1 MASNQLRL
9 LLDES
14 LTDQLAS
21 MIMGLVNSAIYI
33 RDLAGKRG
41 MKDAQVAALANE
53 QNRMVV
59 AVDGDFKRKIT
70 AKQGVIKM
78 SMGRNDDECL
88 FAIFRAFWQSGH
100 RRRAR
105 LRRTFLSHEGIRIEN
120 GEPFVAKWDKHPCPN
135 RAQR

>member
-14 LTDQLAS
+14 ITDQLAGL
-21 MIMGLVNSAIYI
+21 IMELVSSAIYI

-41 MKDAQVAALANE
+41 MKDPQVAALADE
-53 QNRMVV
+53 LNRMIV

-78 SMGRNDDECL
+78 NKARNDDECL
-88 FAIFRAFWQSGH
+88 FASFRAFWQSGH
-100 RRRAR
+100 RRRAKQ
-105 LRRTFLSHEGIRIEN
+105 RRTFLTHEGIRIEN
-120 GEPFVAKWDKHPCPN
+120 GEPFIAKWDEHPCPN